1 MSLSPANAAFD
12 QFFGIV
18 RRLRS
23 PDDGC
28 PWDREQTAESLR
40 SSLLEETYECVDAI
54 NQRDDDNLREELGD
68 LNLLVTMI
76 AYIKE
81 QDGSFGVADVFADI
95 SSKLIRRHPHV
106 FGESS
111 ASTPDEIITQWDQIK
126 VEVEGKRPKDSAL
139 DDVPASFPPLERAYK
154 IQKKASKVGFDWNEK
169 ESVFEKV
176 REELLECVQAADA
189 ADSDALEN
197 ELGDLLFSV
206 VNLCRFLHVDPAA
219 ALHRTNQKF
228 VRRFHGVERGMK
240 ARGLE
245 MDSSHFTDMDELWN
259 REKASES

>member
-1 MSLSPANAAFD
+1 MSLSPTGPAFEE
-12 QFFGIV
+12 FFDII
-18 RRLRS
+18 RRLRA

-28 PWDREQTAESLR
+28 PWDREQTARSLR
-40 SSLLEETYECVDAI
+40 SSLLEEAYECVDAI
-54 NQRDDDNLREELGD
+54 DRDDEQNLREELGD

-81 QDGSFGVADVFADI
+81 QDDVFSVADVFNDI

-139 DDVPASFPPLERAYK
+139 DGVPASFPPLERAFK
-154 IQKKASKVGFDWNEK
+154 LQKKAAKVGFDWTEK
-169 ESVFEKV
+169 ESVFDKV
-176 REELLECVQAADA
+176 REELVECVQAADA
-189 ADSDALEN
+189 ADSDALES

-206 VNLCRFLHVDPAA
+206 VNVCRFLHVDPAT
-219 ALHRTNQKF
+219 ALHRTNEKF

-240 ARGLE
+240 ARGLPMNNEHLAE
-245 MDSSHFTDMDELWN
+245 MDDLWN
-259 REKASES
+259 AEKARE